1 MRLIGIAILTIL
13 LCGCSL
19 DADKTVAAAQ
29 LQIADY
35 MPIGESL
42 PAVRIFLDAEVFEYQ
57 EISIEECGVFY
68 MYPEYKCEGGPAL
81 RLLLSEDA
89 HPWSP
94 FYSPSMHAFLAF
106 DEDQN
111 LSEVVVRFEGGN

>member
-1 MRLIGIAILTIL
+1 MRLIGIAVFTIL
-13 LCGCSL
+13 VCGCSL
-19 DADKTVAAAQ
+19 DSDKTVAAAER
-29 LQIADY
+29 QITAY
-35 MPIGESL
+35 MPVGESL
-42 PAVRIFLDAEVFEYQ
+42 PAVRLLLDTEGFEYQ
-57 EISIEECGVFY
+57 EISIKECAVFY
-68 MYPEYKCEGGPAL
+68 IYAEYKCEGGPSL

-106 DEDQN
+106 DADQN